1 MCGRFVVA
9 KEVGGITE
17 LFELDE
23 VPKDYDPISYN
34 VAPTQ
39 QIGMIVEREIEGVPA
54 RELHLAR
61 WGLIPHWSKEL
72 PSAPL
77 FNARSESVLEKPS
90 FRDSALKK
98 RCAIPASGYFE
109 WQTVAGS
116 KKPLYIHPADGML
129 AFAGIYSW
137 WRDPSKD
144 QSDPLRWQLTCSIL
158 TKAASPALNEIHD
171 RSPILLSPENLGSWL
186 APDYETSNELV
197 AALGQE
203 SDELAASLE
212 FYEVSGAVGSVSN
225 NNPSLIERV

>member
-1 MCGRFVVA
+1 
-9 KEVGGITE
+9 
-17 LFELDE
+17 
-23 VPKDYDPISYN
+23 
-34 VAPTQ
+34 
-39 QIGMIVEREIEGVPA
+39 
-54 RELHLAR
+54 
-61 WGLIPHWSKEL
+61 L

-90 FRDSALKK
+90 FKDSALKK

-116 KKPLYIHPADGML
+116 KKPFYIHPAEGML

-158 TKAASPALNEIHD
+158 TKAASPTLNEIHD

-225 NNPSLIERV
+225 NNSSLIERV